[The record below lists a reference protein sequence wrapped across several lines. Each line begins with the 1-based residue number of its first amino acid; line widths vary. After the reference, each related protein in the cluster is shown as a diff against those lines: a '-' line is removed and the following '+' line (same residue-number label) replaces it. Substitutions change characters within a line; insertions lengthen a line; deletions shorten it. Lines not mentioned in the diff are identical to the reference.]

1 MGVNR
6 MKWIRTAGVL
16 CLTLMLIAGCR
27 LNEEKREAEQDSTPV
42 SSAKPVPYSSFSLR
56 VSYGAGEHNR
66 YEGLYERKSGHEKAD
81 IRDKLSGVHR
91 EGEEA
96 LDEMKMIL
104 GELAV
109 NGRMQESEVVRQV
122 LSAFNL
128 DSRYEH
134 FYLKLKKNDGEMT
147 EIKK

>member
-1 MGVNR
+1 

-16 CLTLMLIAGCR
+16 CLALMLIAGCR
-27 LNEEKREAEQDSTPV
+27 LNEEKRNAEQDSTPV

-56 VSYGAGEHNR
+56 VNYGAGEHNR
-66 YEGLYERKSGHEKAD
+66 YEGLYERKGGRETAD
-81 IRDKLSGVHR
+81 IQDKLSGVHR

-109 NGRMQESEVVRQV
+109 NSGMQEGEVVRQV

-128 DSRYEH
+128 DSHYDH
-134 FYLKLKKNDGEMT
+134 FYLKLKKSDGEMT

>member
-1 MGVNR
+1 M
-6 MKWIRTAGVL
+6 
-16 CLTLMLIAGCR
+16 
-27 LNEEKREAEQDSTPV
+27 
-42 SSAKPVPYSSFSLR
+42 SSAKPVPYSDFSLR

-66 YEGLYERKSGHEKAD
+66 YEGLYERKDGHEKAD

-109 NGRMQESEVVRQV
+109 NSRMQESEVVRQV

-128 DSRYEH
+128 DSRYDH

-147 EIKK
+147 EIKITAARRFLPKTN

>member
-109 NGRMQESEVVRQV
+109 NSRMQESEVVRQV

-128 DSRYEH
+128 DSHYDH
-134 FYLKLKKNDGEMT
+134 FYLKLKKSDGEMT

>member
-1 MGVNR
+1 

-42 SSAKPVPYSSFSLR
+42 SSTKPVPYSSFSLR
-56 VSYGAGEHNR
+56 VNYGTGEHNR
-66 YEGLYERKSGHEKAD
+66 YEGLYERKGGRETAD
-81 IRDKLSGVHR
+81 IQDKLSGVHR

-109 NGRMQESEVVRQV
+109 NSGMQEGEVVRQV

-128 DSRYEH
+128 DSHYDH
-134 FYLKLKKNDGEMT
+134 FYLKLKKSDGEMT